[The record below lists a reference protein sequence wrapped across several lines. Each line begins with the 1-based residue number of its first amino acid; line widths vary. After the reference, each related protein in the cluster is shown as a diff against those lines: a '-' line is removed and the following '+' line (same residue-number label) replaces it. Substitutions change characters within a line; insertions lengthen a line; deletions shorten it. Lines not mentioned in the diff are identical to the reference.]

1 MLSAGSLKD
10 DGSKTIAQ
18 LVLDIES
25 QNLRIVELMNQ
36 AQVADNSIRTSY
48 EYAVHLG
55 KKNSL
60 PGANFNDIEEN
71 HHQYQDIFNE
81 SDERA

>member
-1 MLSAGSLKD
+1 MLPAGSLKD

-36 AQVADNSIRTSY
+36 AHVADNSIRTSY

-60 PGANFNDIEEN
+60 PGAGFNDMEDN
-71 HHQYQDIFNE
+71 MPTYNE
-81 SDERA
+81 